1 MKEKSKIAKE
11 IVVLSI
17 GPKQA
22 QETLRTA
29 LALGADR
36 GIHVETDKRIDQ
48 VIQPLLVA
56 RIFQKI
62 IFLEK

>member
-17 GPKQA
+17 GPTQA

-48 VIQPLLVA
+48 LIQPLLVA

-62 IFLEK
+62 ILKE